1 MPTPA
6 PHAKIN
12 VYRRLKTWDYA
23 RGASLFITISTK
35 PRRPIFGKVA
45 GGKVLLSPIGRIAA
59 ESLAAMP
66 RFNPGISVFEHVVMP
81 DHLHFNVHVAA
92 GLAQPLMTLG
102 NAIRR
107 FKNHVNRAFFAQ
119 AGLGRPSASEDARA
133 APLRPCASEDARAGL
148 LRPSASE
155 DARAA
160 LAQSIWQQ
168 GYHDRLCLCRR
179 FIDATARYINYNPLK
194 WELMHNMPGA
204 LAVHEPLDSPRLD
217 PGEYWKGVG
226 NVALLDPQLKLV
238 SLRVSRKLATP
249 AAIAPVVAR
258 MENAV
263 AKGYVIISGF
273 ISPGER
279 AVRDML
285 CANEA
290 ARFIRILPS
299 RISNEKPYKPESRYV
314 APFAEGRYLEI
325 ARGNE
330 DVEFGRLACLDLN
343 AEIVKMAHAGEGLAV
358 YWQPQGPVTIARA

>member
-12 VYRRLKTWDYA
+12 FYRRLKTWDYA

-66 RFNPGISVFEHVVMP
+66 RFNPGISVFEYVVMP

-92 GLAQPLMTLG
+92 GLTQPLMTLG

-107 FKNHVNRAFFAQ
+107 FKNHVNRAFFAR
-119 AGLGRPSASEDARA
+119 AGL
-133 APLRPCASEDARAGL
+133 LCPCASEDARAGL
-148 LRPSASE
+148 LCPSASE
-155 DARAA
+155 DARAG

-204 LAVHEPLDSPRLD
+204 LAVQEPLDSPRLD

-285 CANEA
+285 CANKA

-330 DVEFGRLACLDLN
+330 DIEFGRPACLDLN

-358 YWQPQGPVTIARA
+358 YWQPQGPVTIARS

>member
-1 MPTPA
+1 MQ
-6 PHAKIN
+6 
-12 VYRRLKTWDYA
+12 
-23 RGASLFITISTK
+23 
-35 PRRPIFGKVA
+35 
-45 GGKVLLSPIGRIAA
+45 LSPIGGIVA

-66 RFNPGISVFEHVVMP
+66 RYNPGISVFEYVVMP

-92 GLAQPLMTLG
+92 GLAQPLMVLG

-107 FKNHVNRAFFAQ
+107 FKNHVNRAFFAHAAPCQ
-119 AGLGRPSASEDARA
+119 PSASIDAQA
-133 APLRPCASEDARAGL
+133 TPWHPSASIDARAGQC
-148 LRPSASE
+148 RQNASI
-155 DARAA
+155 DARAG

-168 GYHDRLCLCRR
+168 GYHDRLCLCRS
-179 FIDATARYINYNPLK
+179 FIDATARYIKYNPLK
-194 WELMHNMPGA
+194 WELMHNMPGT
-204 LAVHEPLDSPRLD
+204 LNVHEPLDSPRLD

-226 NVALLDPQLKLV
+226 NLALLHPQLKLV

-273 ISPGER
+273 MSPGER

-285 CANEA
+285 CANKA

-314 APFAEGRYLEI
+314 APFAEKRYLEI

-330 DVEFGRLACLDLN
+330 DVEFGRPACLDLN

-358 YWQPQGPVTIARA
+358 YWQPHGPVTIA